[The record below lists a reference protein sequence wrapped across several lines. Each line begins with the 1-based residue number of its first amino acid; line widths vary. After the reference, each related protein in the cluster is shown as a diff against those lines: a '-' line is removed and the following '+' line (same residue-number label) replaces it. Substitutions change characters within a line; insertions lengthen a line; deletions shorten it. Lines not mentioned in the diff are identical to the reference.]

1 MMKNSK
7 TKWIIVAVLAA
18 ALIGLILYLNNQPAS
33 KFAVENNEDNT
44 VTVTAENAA
53 KDASGMGYITLQEGQ
68 KIKIRSNMTEGSSM
82 LVEILPAEINAATK
96 TLAEETITAVDILTY
111 ELPAGDYTVRITAQK
126 GAKGTLDIYAE

>member
-1 MMKNSK
+1 MKNSK

-111 ELPAGDYTVRITAQK
+111 ELPAGDYTVRITAHK